1 MTAVIILFAFI
12 VVAEVLAGVRILHR
26 DRPRS
31 LPRSH
36 ADWSWN
42 NLPSHPYSR
51 S

>member
-1 MTAVIILFAFI
+1 MSAVVILFVLIIA
-12 VVAEVLAGVRILHR
+12 AEVVAGVRMLHR

-36 ADWSWN
+36 ADWSWDD
-42 NLPSHPYSR
+42 LPSHPYSR